1 MGDNGKK
8 LSLKAVV
15 AMGVGGMVGGG
26 IFSVLGLA
34 IGVSG
39 HAAPVVFAIGGVIA
53 LLTGLSYAKLGLA
66 FRSAGGSFTYLE
78 HSAVH
83 HNVAGIAGWLLLA
96 GYVGTL
102 ALYAFTFGA
111 YGAAML
117 GAQAGKDPMMHH
129 LLSSAVLLI
138 FMGVNLYSASAA
150 GSSEVLIVIVKVAIL
165 SLFAFIG
172 MFHLKEDYI
181 LPIFNMGISG
191 VIMATGLIFVAYEG
205 FELIPNTVED
215 MDQPEKNLSRGIII
229 SIVIAMTIY
238 IFVSLVAVGNLTPKQ
253 VLDSGEYALAV
264 AAKPFLG
271 HGGFVLISLSALLS
285 TASAINATL
294 FGTARLGKVMAMEHA
309 LPRVF
314 SFREKRVDVPWA
326 SLVAIT
332 MMSLIFVNTTDLTK
346 ISSFASSIFLLIF
359 AAINLSAFRLR
370 KKIGAHPAVSL
381 TGCTLAFSALLI
393 LFWHLFKTDKQ
404 SLCIIAGMYIAT
416 IIAELVF
423 SKRRLFFKK
432 ECVTNSK

>member
-1 MGDNGKK
+1 MESNEKK

-39 HAAPVVFAIGGVIA
+39 HAAPIVFAIGGAIA
-53 LLTGLSYAKLGLA
+53 MLTGLSYAKLGLA
-66 FRSAGGSFTYLE
+66 FRSEGGSVTYLE

-111 YGAAML
+111 YGSAML
-117 GAQAGKDPMMHH
+117 GDQAGKDPMMHH
-129 LLSSAVLLI
+129 LLASAVLLI
-138 FMGVNLYSASAA
+138 FMGVNLYGPGAA

-172 MFHLKEDYI
+172 MFHLKADYV
-181 LPIFNMGISG
+181 LPVFNMGISG

-215 MDQPEKNLSRGIII
+215 MDQPEKNLSKGIVI
-229 SIVIAMTIY
+229 SIAIATVIY
-238 IFVSLVAVGNLTPKQ
+238 ILVSLVAVGNLTPKQ
-253 VLDSGEYALAV
+253 VADSGEYALAI

-271 HGGFVLISLSALLS
+271 QGGFVLISLAALLS

-314 SFREKRVDVPWA
+314 SFREKRVDVPWG

-346 ISSFASSIFLLIF
+346 ISSFASSTFLLIF

-370 KKIGAHPAVSL
+370 KKIGAQPVISL
-381 TGCTLAFSALLI
+381 IGCVLAFSALLI
-393 LFWHLFKTDKQ
+393 LLWHLFKTDKH
-404 SLCIIAGMYIAT
+404 SLYIIAGMYTVT
-416 IIAELVF
+416 IVAELVF
-423 SKRRLFFKK
+423 SQRRIFFKK
-432 ECVTNSK
+432 GCQR

>member
-1 MGDNGKK
+1 MVGSQKK
-8 LSLKAVV
+8 LDLKAVV

-34 IGVSG
+34 IGISG

-78 HSAVH
+78 HSEVH
-83 HNVAGIAGWLLLA
+83 NNVAGIAGWLLLA

-102 ALYAFTFGA
+102 ALYAYTFGA

-129 LLSSAVLLI
+129 LLASAVLLI
-138 FMGVNLYSASAA
+138 FMGVNLYSAGAA
-150 GSSEVLIVIVKVAIL
+150 GESEVLIVIVKVAIL

-172 MFHLKEDYI
+172 IFHLKEGYV
-181 LPIFNMGISG
+181 LPIFNKGITN
-191 VIMATGLIFVAYEG
+191 VIMAAGLIFVAYEG
-205 FELIPNTVED
+205 FELIPNTIED
-215 MDQPEKNLSRGIII
+215 MDNPEKNLCRGIVV
-229 SIVIAMTIY
+229 SIVIATVIY
-238 IFVSLVAVGNLTPKQ
+238 ILVSLVAVGNLTPKEVQ
-253 VLDSGEYALAV
+253 DNGEYALAV

-271 HGGFVLISLSALLS
+271 HGGFVLISLAALLS

-294 FGTARLGKVMAMEHA
+294 FGTARLGSVMATEHA
-309 LPRVF
+309 LPGVF
-314 SFREKRVDVPWA
+314 SFREKRVDVPWV

-381 TGCTLAFSALLI
+381 TGCAFATVALLI
-393 LFWHLFKTDKQ
+393 LFWHLFKTDRQ
-404 SLCIIAGMYIAT
+404 SLCIIAGMYVAT

-423 SKRRLFFKK
+423 SKRRVFLRKGAK
-432 ECVTNSK
+432 NV

>member
-1 MGDNGKK
+1 MGDNQKK
-8 LSLKAVV
+8 LDLKAVV

-34 IGVSG
+34 IGISG

-102 ALYAFTFGA
+102 ALYAYTFGA

-129 LLSSAVLLI
+129 LLASAVLLI
-138 FMGVNLYSASAA
+138 FMCVNLYGAA
-150 GSSEVLIVIVKVAIL
+150 AVGESEVLIVIVKVAIL
-165 SLFAFIG
+165 ALFAFIG
-172 MFHLKEDYI
+172 IFHLKEGYV
-181 LPIFNMGISG
+181 LPIFNKGITG
-191 VIMATGLIFVAYEG
+191 VIVASGLIFVAYEG
-205 FELIPNTVED
+205 FELIPNAIED
-215 MDQPEKNLSRGIII
+215 MNNPEKNLCRGIVIP
-229 SIVIAMTIY
+229 IVIATVIY
-238 IFVSLVAVGNLTPKQ
+238 IIVSLVAVGNLTAKEVQ
-253 VLDSGEYALAV
+253 DSGEYALAI

-271 HGGFVLISLSALLS
+271 HGGFVLISLAALLS

-294 FGTARLGKVMAMEHA
+294 FGTARLGSVMATEHA
-309 LPRVF
+309 LPGVF
-314 SFREKRVDVPWA
+314 SFREKRVDVPWV

-332 MMSLIFVNTTDLTK
+332 IMSLVFVNTTDLTK

-370 KKIGAHPAVSL
+370 RKIGACPAVSL
-381 TGCTLAFSALLI
+381 TGCAFAFSALLI

-404 SLCIIAGMYIAT
+404 SLCIIAGMYIVT

-423 SKRRLFFKK
+423 SKRRLFLRK
-432 ECVTNSK
+432 EGKALT